1 MTKRRAPRQKQV
13 WRVKVRGEIRP
24 DIDIDLLTQAVIA
37 LGHQFADEEKFF
49 QTLQQHDER
58 IGTATLLPLRMSVC
72 VLDGQVFALF
82 DGGHLVCWLPEDEV
96 AMLSRKAWFRQWE
109 VPGTD
114 IVAPSYIRLPS
125 EIDPAERIRYGLA
138 ALAHAQARVDSQLAD
153 QDGS

>member
-1 MTKRRAPRQKQV
+1 MTKRRASRQKQV

-58 IGTATLLPLRMSVC
+58 IGLATLLPLRTSAC
-72 VLDGQVFALF
+72 VLAGQVFALF
-82 DGGHLVCWLPEDEV
+82 DRGHLVCWLPEDEI
-96 AMLSRKAWFRQWE
+96 AALSRKAWFRQWE

-125 EIDPAERIRYGLA
+125 EIDNAERLRYGLA
-138 ALAHAQARVDSQLAD
+138 ALAHAQARL
-153 QDGS
+153 DGNYHDEDCR